1 MHNTVLLTVNRE
13 KRKVQKKKK
22 NPRGLFFLPFLAPL
36 LLSSHPW
43 IYFGPAGGKVE
54 VVTSETEPSQVSPH
68 GIPA

>member
-13 KRKVQKKKK
+13 KRKVQKKK